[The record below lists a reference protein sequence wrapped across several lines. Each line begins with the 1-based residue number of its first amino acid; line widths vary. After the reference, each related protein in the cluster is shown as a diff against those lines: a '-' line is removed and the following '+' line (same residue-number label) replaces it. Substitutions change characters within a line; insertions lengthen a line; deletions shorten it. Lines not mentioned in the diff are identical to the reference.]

1 MAIAY
6 ATGNVERVLSGNFAG
21 VGLVIA
27 ESYKTKTG
35 EERTTRYT
43 CWFEEDPSV
52 NIGDLIT
59 VSGALSAK
67 VDEWTDKDGQARTT
81 AKISLNRAKISHKEA
96 PLATASSFSVPD
108 DADDLPF

>member
-6 ATGNVERVLSGNFAG
+6 ATGTVERVLSGNFAG

-27 ESYKTKTG
+27 ESYKTKQG

-43 CWFEEDPSV
+43 CWFDEDPGT
-52 NIGDLIT
+52 NLGDLIT

-67 VDEWTDKDGQARTT
+67 VDEWTDKEGQPRTT
-81 AKISLNRAKISHKEA
+81 AKISLNRAKISHQKA
-96 PLATASSFSVPD
+96 PLATASSFSIPD
-108 DADDLPF
+108 DEDLPF